1 MKLADSPAP
10 SVRPI
15 NTSEALAEL
24 LLPSKTDRMEK
35 RSPKDV
41 IDQAIREGRTGLLLA
56 YLSIVVS
63 LTFGVGGLVQA
74 SVSQQPLVA
83 VIGGVLSICIW
94 PSMSYA
100 LQVRRETIALRLLEI
115 PLSQTRT
122 AEEAAKLLQD
132 FFRAAY
138 FGGGGAS

>member
-1 MKLADSPAP
+1 
-10 SVRPI
+10 
-15 NTSEALAEL
+15 
-24 LLPSKTDRMEK
+24 MEK